1 MKLTESLGQFEQ
13 LILTAVMALK
23 DNAYGMQIY
32 SKVCEMADREMNLGS
47 VYVTLDR
54 LQKKGYVSSKI
65 TNGGMDRGGKPRR
78 FYNLE
83 PAGEQALQEA
93 VATATRVSDTFWS
106 FPKWKRLRKKLL
118 GRI

>member
-23 DNAYGMQIY
+23 DDAYGMQIY

-54 LQKKGYVSSKI
+54 LQKKGYVTSKVA
-65 TNGGMDRGGKPRR
+65 GGGPERGGKPRR
-78 FYNLE
+78 FYSLR
-83 PAGEQALQEA
+83 PAGMQALRES
-93 VATATRVSDTFWS
+93 VETATRISETFWR
-106 FPKWKRLRKKLL
+106 FGKWGSQRAK
-118 GRI
+118 